1 MMVPRG
7 WIWAA
12 EKFKKKT
19 SLHAQGDRKFVARAR
34 ICSELMEEEEKSNNE
49 NHPGSYCETF
59 LPTII
64 KFCIRRRRLQK
75 TLSQKVMNLDGLKM
89 LN

>member
-1 MMVPRG
+1 MVPRG

-49 NHPGSYCETF
+49 NHPGSYCETS

-64 KFCIRRRRLQK
+64 KFRIRRRRLQK
-75 TLSQKVMNLDGLKM
+75 TLSQKVMNLDGPKM